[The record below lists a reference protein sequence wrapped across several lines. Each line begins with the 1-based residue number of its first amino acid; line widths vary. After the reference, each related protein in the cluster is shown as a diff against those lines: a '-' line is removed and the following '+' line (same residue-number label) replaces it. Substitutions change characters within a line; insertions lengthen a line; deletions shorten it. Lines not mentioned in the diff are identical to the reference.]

1 MSTLDQIDL
10 RGLSQISAPEQAF
23 LSLYVSEPHALV
35 SLTGRI
41 NNARHLVVENQDEL
55 EHFEQNRQLLL
66 KYLEDNPLHSGG
78 LCVFVCWALDM
89 LQAHRLDLPLPDL
102 LIVDSSPYIRP
113 LARLHDEYE
122 DFAVVVADNRSARV
136 FLVSTA
142 QPEHESRISGNIKNH
157 VRKGGW
163 SQQRYERRRDKQLQH
178 YAREIVQRLLDLDRE
193 EPYNRL
199 LMVGSRETLA
209 EIERELPDQL
219 DRKLAGSRAL
229 DLGRGEQY
237 IEHELFEMLAED
249 EQREELDLWE
259 RIRGEYLRHGLATVG
274 AEDVLGAA
282 KQGRVEQALI
292 NSGCK
297 IDGMRCR
304 SCEELSAGLPEA
316 CPACGS
322 DSLFEIDLVN
332 EIVEL
337 LELSSARS
345 EFADPIPGLAK
356 LGDIAAMLR
365 Y

>member
-1 MSTLDQIDL
+1 
-10 RGLSQISAPEQAF
+10 
-23 LSLYVSEPHALV
+23 
-35 SLTGRI
+35 
-41 NNARHLVVENQDEL
+41 
-55 EHFEQNRQLLL
+55 
-66 KYLEDNPLHSGG
+66 
-78 LCVFVCWALDM
+78 
-89 LQAHRLDLPLPDL
+89 
-102 LIVDSSPYIRP
+102 
-113 LARLHDEYE
+113 
-122 DFAVVVADNRSARV
+122 
-136 FLVSTA
+136 
-142 QPEHESRISGNIKNH
+142 
-157 VRKGGW
+157 
-163 SQQRYERRRDKQLQH
+163 
-178 YAREIVQRLLDLDRE
+178 
-193 EPYNRL
+193 
-199 LMVGSRETLA
+199 
-209 EIERELPDQL
+209 
-219 DRKLAGSRAL
+219 
-229 DLGRGEQY
+229 
-237 IEHELFEMLAED
+237 MLAED